1 MSTIV
6 ECPPGRVCAAFGVD
20 EGELEPFGELGWR
33 TGRLTLLPVAD
44 SEQALWL
51 ARSLNDVHLPDLRIA
66 RPARATDGRQVVG
79 GWMALRAIDG
89 EPADPE
95 KSTVDDLV
103 LVSVKLHQAL
113 AHMSRP
119 DFIDKR
125 DDALARADRMAWGE
139 DEADLDDSSCARWF
153 DLLLGATK
161 PVPLKDQVVHAN
173 LYRGVLFFTD
183 AAPAIVDFRPF
194 FRPPEWSAA
203 LVVVD
208 AIADGKADVDVMAR
222 WEHIP
227 AWRQMLLRAVLFRL
241 AAGVLD
247 SDTGEDARER
257 LRHAASTV
265 SRYV

>member
-1 MSTIV
+1 M
-6 ECPPGRVCAAFGVD
+6 CAAFGVD
-20 EGELEPFGELGWR
+20 EGELAPFDGLGWR
-33 TGRLTLLPVAD
+33 TGRLTLLPVSD

-51 ARSLNDVHLPDLRIA
+51 AKSLGDVDLPDLRFA

-89 EPADPE
+89 EPADAAV
-95 KSTVDDLV
+95 STVDDLV

-113 AHMSRP
+113 EHLPRP
-119 DFIDKR
+119 AFVTKR
-125 DDALARADRMAWGE
+125 DDVLARADRMAWGE
-139 DEADLDDSSCARWF
+139 DEADLGDSSCARWF

-161 PVPLKDQVVHAN
+161 PALLKDQVVHAN
-173 LYRGVLFFTD
+173 LYRGVQFYTD
-183 AAPAIVDFRPF
+183 AAPAVVNFRPF

-208 AIADGKADVDVMAR
+208 AVTDGEADIDVMER

-241 AAGVLD
+241 AAGALD
-247 SDTGEDARER
+247 PDADERLRER

>member
-1 MSTIV
+1 MCS
-6 ECPPGRVCAAFGVD
+6 AFGVD
-20 EGELEPFGELGWR
+20 EGELEPFGGLGWR
-33 TGRLTLLPVAD
+33 TGRITLLPVTD

-51 ARSLNDVHLPDLRIA
+51 AKSLDGVRLPDLRVA

-79 GWMALRAIDG
+79 GWMALRALDG
-89 EPADPE
+89 EPAGPE
-95 KSTVDDLV
+95 ASTVDDLV

-113 AHMSRP
+113 EHLPRP
-119 DFIDKR
+119 DFISR
-125 DDALARADRMAWGE
+125 SDDVLARADRMAWGE
-139 DEADLDDSSCARWF
+139 DEVDLDDSSCARWF

-161 PVPLKDQVVHAN
+161 PVLLKDQVVHAS
-173 LYRGVLFFTD
+173 LYRSVLFYTD
-183 AAPAIVDFRPF
+183 APPAIVEFRPF

-208 AIADGKADVDVMAR
+208 AIADGAADVDVMER

-241 AAGVLD
+241 AAGALD
-247 SDTGEDARER
+247 PGADEQTLEK
-257 LRHAASTV
+257 LRHTASTV